1 MSKTLRPAHRHLI
14 EAYENASLPDGV
26 ELIAIATRLAQGPL
40 AKAAHAALLQV
51 EAEEEARARW
61 AAMQAEK
68 RA

>member
-1 MSKTLRPAHRHLI
+1 MNKTLRPAHRHLI

-26 ELIAIATRLAQGPL
+26 GLIAIATRLAQGPL
-40 AKAAHAALLQV
+40 AKAALAALLQV

-61 AAMQAEK
+61 AATQAER